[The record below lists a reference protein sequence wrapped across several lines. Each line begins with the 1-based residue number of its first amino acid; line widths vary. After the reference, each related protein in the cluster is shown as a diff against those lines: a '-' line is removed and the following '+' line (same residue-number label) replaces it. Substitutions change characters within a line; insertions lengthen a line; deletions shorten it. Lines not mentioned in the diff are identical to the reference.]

1 MNYASKYNK
10 HMENNTRFTDSRNW
24 VWREGKLEKGSQK
37 VPTPSYK
44 ISTRYEIYNMV
55 TLLYIICENC

>member
-1 MNYASKYNK
+1 
-10 HMENNTRFTDSRNW
+10 MENNTRFIDSRNW
-24 VWREGKLEKGSQK
+24 VWSEGKLEKGSQK